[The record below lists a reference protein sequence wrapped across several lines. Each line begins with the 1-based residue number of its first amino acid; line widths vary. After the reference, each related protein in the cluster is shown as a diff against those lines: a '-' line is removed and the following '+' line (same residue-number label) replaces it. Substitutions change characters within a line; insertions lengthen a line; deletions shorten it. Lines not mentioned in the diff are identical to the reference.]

1 MVWRH
6 GLTLRA
12 KDDLERV
19 QKSALK
25 LILRDKYSNY
35 KDALDVIG
43 IDSLEKRREW
53 PCLTFAK
60 ACLRNEKLSDMFPR
74 NKRSH
79 SMSMRQD
86 EKFLIRKAR
95 TERLQKSAII
105 NMQRLLNN
113 EEYEKRKT
121 MSKIKNIVPVNY
133 DCL

>member
-1 MVWRH
+1 M
-6 GLTLRA
+6 
-12 KDDLERV
+12 
-19 QKSALK
+19 
-25 LILRDKYSNY
+25 
-35 KDALDVIG
+35 
-43 IDSLEKRREW
+43 
-53 PCLTFAK
+53 
-60 ACLRNEKLSDMFPR
+60 RNLVVSDMFPR

-95 TERLQKSAII
+95 TEKLQKSAII

>member
-1 MVWRH
+1 M
-6 GLTLRA
+6 
-12 KDDLERV
+12 
-19 QKSALK
+19 
-25 LILRDKYSNY
+25 
-35 KDALDVIG
+35 IG
-43 IDSLEKRREW
+43 IDSLEKRRER
-53 PCLTFAK
+53 PCLTFAN

-79 SMSMRQD
+79 MMIMRQD
-86 EKFLIRKAR
+86 EKFVIRQAR
-95 TERLQKSAII
+95 TERLQKSAIT